1 MIDAIKSIASLSMTR
16 GLGGIATDTTTS
28 QMSASPL
35 ASGTVAPGTATSGIG
50 NDQSFASVL
59 GNMASNMV
67 GDLKKAESASFE
79 GIKGTMDTRKVVDAV
94 MQADQSLQTAMAFR
108 DKLVSAWQDITKMT
122 I

>member
-1 MIDAIKSIASLSMTR
+1 MIDALKNVASLSMTR
-16 GLGGIATDTTTS
+16 GLGSFTTDTTTS
-28 QMSASPL
+28 QMSGPSQ
-35 ASGTVAPGTATSGIG
+35 ASGLITPGTATTG
-50 NDQSFASVL
+50 NASNESFASVL
-59 GNMASNMV
+59 GNMASNAV
-67 GDLKKAESASFE
+67 GDLKSAESASFA